1 MLPVGRTDRQPTGPM
16 GGTDGTD
23 GGARLRPLSTRS
35 GVRRRLCWWSAALG
49 LALAGVGLATILFG
63 IPDLTIADLREVL
76 GGGGTELERLGVYHL
91 RAPRFVLA
99 CLGGA
104 ALGLA
109 GASMQDCLGNPLAGP
124 ELLGISSGAA
134 TVAAAVIVFNPSIP
148 GFAVPWLTLAGG
160 LLSAVVVL
168 GVMAR
173 MGKPSSSAVLVLVGA
188 ALSAAFGGLV
198 TLLSVL
204 GDQQDFGAISRFL
217 SGGLAGIGWPGVRR
231 VLPWF
236 ALGIPAALVLGRPL
250 NLLQAGDDIA
260 ESKGLHV
267 VRARLLILGLGSALT
282 AAVVSVAGAI
292 SFVALAAPHV
302 ARRLLGTND
311 ARMVLPVAAL
321 VGALQ
326 LSAAD
331 LAARLVF
338 SPVEVSVGFWT
349 ALSGGPVLLF
359 VLRRQVRGTPG

>member
-1 MLPVGRTDRQPTGPM
+1 MSTAP
-16 GGTDGTD
+16 
-23 GGARLRPLSTRS
+23 GALKRLWRA
-35 GVRRRLCWWSAALG
+35 SAVIGIALT
-49 LALAGVGLATILFG
+49 LVALATILLG
-63 IPDLTIADLREVL
+63 IPNLTLRELWEVL
-76 GGGGTELERLGVYHL
+76 DGGGTELERLGVYHL
-91 RAPRFVLA
+91 RSPRLVLA

-109 GASMQDCLGNPLAGP
+109 GGIMQDGLRNPLAGP

-134 TVAAAVIVFNPSIP
+134 TAAAAVIVFHPLLP
-148 GFAVPWLTLAGG
+148 GIVVPWITLAGG
-160 LLSAVVVL
+160 LLSAGIVLVVI
-168 GVMAR
+168 GR

-188 ALSAAFGGLV
+188 ALSAAFGGIL
-198 TLLSVL
+198 TLITVM
-204 GDQQDFGAISRFL
+204 GGQQEFGAISRFL
-217 SGGLAGIGWPGVRR
+217 AGGLSGLGWPPVRR

-236 ALGIPAALVLGRPL
+236 VVCIPAALMLGRVL

-260 ESKGLHV
+260 ESKGVHV
-267 VRARLLILGLGSALT
+267 VRTRLLILGLGSALT

-292 SFVALAAPHV
+292 SFVALAAPHI

-311 ARMVLPVAAL
+311 SRLVLPLTAL

-331 LAARLVF
+331 LAARVVF

-349 ALSGGPVLLF
+349 ALSGGPVLLL
-359 VLRRQVRGTPG
+359 VLRGRLRGATE